1 MRVSVADANAGAV
14 EGENKSKAAIA
25 TSNAALRVKEAEA
38 FQLGETRH
46 REAQAAVREAQYRAE
61 AKAAA
66 AEGEKNEAEARA
78 KVEAVAKAVK
88 AQTIVEA
95 EADAE
100 RQRILAEGE
109 AKAIYAKLEAEARG
123 QFEILAKKGL
133 GLKTIVESCGGADQA
148 FKMLMLEHM
157 DELART
163 AAQAISNV
171 KFDKVIV
178 WDSGDGA
185 NGNGGASGF
194 LRGLASSLP
203 PMMHMMQD
211 IGGIQM
217 PEYFGKLV
225 EERAKQ
231 QAPGDEDEGG
241 DAKTKTAPKP
251 PAPDA
256 DKGPSAPGAPRG
268 NGSRS

>member
-231 QAPGDEDEGG
+231 QAPGD
-241 DAKTKTAPKP
+241 
-251 PAPDA
+251 
-256 DKGPSAPGAPRG
+256 
-268 NGSRS
+268 